1 MGNQTEN
8 KKEMSV
14 LAHPWRTFVF
24 EIFLF
29 SLSLALGILASIRLN
44 EIFKSLEVTPSRI
57 TIWQFIV
64 YFILV
69 TLLLVL
75 VVYFLKFRKGKKIFF
90 KGMFLFTV
98 AFGNL
103 LFFGL
108 WLPGILS
115 FGLVILL
122 IILLLKI
129 NSLVIHNLVLI
140 FAIAGVGASLGL
152 RLKPEMVILLLLI
165 FSVYDYIAVYKT
177 KHMVKI
183 AKEMVTQKAILGIVI
198 PQEISELQTRIKKV
212 KPGGRFLVLGAGDII
227 FPLILSSSLVPQSIS
242 NSLIV
247 ALFSLIGLFFGFL
260 IFISKKIRQ
269 PMPALPPIA
278 LFSIIGYLI
287 TKII

>member
-44 EIFKSLEVTPSRI
+44 EIFKSLEITPSRI

-140 FAIAGVGASLGL
+140 FAIAGVGSSLGL

>member
-44 EIFKSLEVTPSRI
+44 EIFKSLEITPSRI
-57 TIWQFIV
+57 TIWQFII

-140 FAIAGVGASLGL
+140 FAIAGVGSSLGL